1 MTLNLLEPSFIERDP
16 QVITDEIVAQY
27 EFLTG
32 KTLYP
37 AQVERIF
44 IDIMAIRETLVRVG
58 IQEAAKQNLLAY
70 ARAPILDYLAEFFQ
84 VFRLPAEPATV
95 ILEFSITA
103 PQATD
108 LVIPVGTRADLGSAN
123 SLAFATLSELI
134 IVAGQTNI
142 SGTAEC
148 TTAGTVGNGIAT
160 NKLISLVDGVGLL
173 DVSVTNITLSS
184 DGFDEESDEQLRERV
199 RLAPEAFS
207 TAGCRGAYEF
217 YARSA
222 SPAIIDVAI
231 VRGYYGQILIYPLT
245 TTGLPSQPLL
255 DQIETICSA
264 EDVRPISDE
273 VHALAPD
280 VVEYQLNVR
289 VYPRYSTDSNEVL
302 TNSQDSLTQYANN
315 NALALACDIVPSQI
329 DALLSNNKVW
339 RVEVIEPIAPL
350 ILAEHQLAICTDII
364 CTLGEARYE

>member
-16 QVITDEIVAQY
+16 QVITNELIAQY

-44 IDIMAIRETLVRVG
+44 IDIMAIRETLVRIG

-84 VFRLPAEPATV
+84 VFRLPAEPASV
-95 ILEFSITA
+95 ILEFSLDA
-103 PQATD
+103 PQAND
-108 LVIPVGTRADLGSAN
+108 VVIPVGTRADLGSAN
-123 SLAFATLSELI
+123 SLAFATLSELV

-148 TTAGTVGNGIAT
+148 TTAGTVGNGIDI
-160 NKLISLVDGVGLL
+160 NKLISLVDGVGL
-173 DVSVTNITLSS
+173 VGVNVTNTTIST

-255 DQIETICSA
+255 DQIEAICSA

-273 VHALAPD
+273 VHALAPE

-289 VYPRYSTDSNEVL
+289 VYPRYGTDSSVVL
-302 TNSQDSLTQYANN
+302 PQSEALLTQYANN
-315 NALALACDIVPSQI
+315 NSLQLANDIVPSQI
-329 DALLSNNKVW
+329 DALLSNPKVW
-339 RVEVIEPIAPL
+339 RVEVIEPSAPI
-350 ILAEHQLAICTDII
+350 ILQEHQLAICTSMT